1 MTVLAIT
8 FSCLSFV
15 AALAL
20 LPRHLSLAP
29 VAAFIGLAV
38 IGFASDSSGYPLLP
52 VNTTILI
59 CWLCMTIVVATAT
72 MLQPV
77 PLRRASR
84 GMGYIM
90 TGAIAGMAIGLL
102 GFSFASHVSMLYAI
116 MVVATAAGTFF
127 GFLIYTNTP
136 QGRPVGIG
144 SGNFFKYLLA
154 KGFPTAITVMQLGVV
169 LVLLIAINNI

>member
-1 MTVLAIT
+1 
-8 FSCLSFV
+8 
-15 AALAL
+15 
-20 LPRHLSLAP
+20 
-29 VAAFIGLAV
+29 
-38 IGFASDSSGYPLLP
+38 
-52 VNTTILI
+52 
-59 CWLCMTIVVATAT
+59 CMTIVVATAT